1 MKIALLSRYERSGS
15 SSRLRSYQYL
25 PWLAER
31 GIETAAF
38 PLLSDSY
45 LARLYAG
52 DGTDRFAV
60 AAGYAKRMS
69 ALLRVGRFDAVWL
82 EREAL
87 PFAPGWFDT
96 LLLRARGIPYV
107 VDYDDAV
114 FHDYDRHRSRAVRA
128 LLGGKIDRVMR
139 DAETVIVGNEYIRQR
154 AVQAGA
160 RKVKLLP
167 TVVDLSRYRLK
178 DEPSPTFTV
187 GWIGTP
193 ITAKFLSIVRGALR
207 QVCADGRGRFLAT
220 GAGSLQMPDVPL
232 EVAPWTEQQEAES
245 IRACDVGIMP
255 LFDGEQERGKC
266 GYKLIQYMA
275 CGLPVVA
282 SPVGMNAHLVV
293 HGENGYLASNEKE
306 WVDALSRLRNDPAL
320 RQRMGA
326 AGRRLV
332 EAEYSIPAT
341 VDRLADV
348 LRGAVNT
355 GKSRVRRVVPTYL
368 P

>member
-1 MKIALLSRYERSGS
+1 
-15 SSRLRSYQYL
+15 
-25 PWLAER
+25 
-31 GIETAAF
+31 
-38 PLLSDSY
+38 
-45 LARLYAG
+45 
-52 DGTDRFAV
+52 
-60 AAGYAKRMS
+60 
-69 ALLRVGRFDAVWL
+69 
-82 EREAL
+82 
-87 PFAPGWFDT
+87 
-96 LLLRARGIPYV
+96 
-107 VDYDDAV
+107 
-114 FHDYDRHRSRAVRA
+114 
-128 LLGGKIDRVMR
+128 
-139 DAETVIVGNEYIRQR
+139 
-154 AVQAGA
+154 
-160 RKVKLLP
+160 
-167 TVVDLSRYRLK
+167 
-178 DEPSPTFTV
+178 
-187 GWIGTP
+187 
-193 ITAKFLSIVRGALR
+193 
-207 QVCADGRGRFLAT
+207 
-220 GAGSLQMPDVPL
+220 
-232 EVAPWTEQQEAES
+232 
-245 IRACDVGIMP
+245 MP